1 MVQNLFELHS
11 LSFIN
16 LGCKSEEREV
26 DGLTFPSSHDFP
38 NKQLKCYSDH
48 DCLEKL
54 TPKVR
59 DMDLI
64 RSLCT
69 HTYIHLKQIHPW
81 GKNQKL
87 VEMVSL
93 WQTMTSGFLEAT
105 VLWRSLKIISFP
117 LLEYKE
123 WPSFGGFIS
132 VTEHQTCRQ
141 TV

>member
-1 MVQNLFELHS
+1 M
-11 LSFIN
+11 
-16 LGCKSEEREV
+16 G
-26 DGLTFPSSHDFP
+26 
-38 NKQLKCYSDH
+38 
-48 DCLEKL
+48 
-54 TPKVR
+54 
-59 DMDLI
+59 LI

-81 GKNQKL
+81 VKNQKL

-93 WQTMTSGFLEAT
+93 WQTMTSGSLEAT